1 MLFFAIITGYTLGT
15 VFAFL
20 LSRWVMEALARR
32 YTTRPE
38 QARFMKVMG
47 GVLGAI
53 VLAPAVFLSVI
64 GGGYVERNYPALEK
78 AYSELSVASQALIPL
93 AGLTVV
99 TAITVTLAVA
109 AGAAVGIV
117 LARSLYP
124 DRRPN

>member
-15 VFAFL
+15 VSAFL
-20 LSRWVMEALARR
+20 LSRWVMDALARR

-53 VLAPAVFLSVI
+53 VLAPAIFLSVI
-64 GGGYVERNYPALEK
+64 GGGYVEKNFPALEK
-78 AYSELSVASQALIPL
+78 AYSELSVAGQALIPL
-93 AGLTVV
+93 TGLTVV
-99 TAITVTLAVA
+99 TAITVTLAVT

-124 DRRPN
+124 DRRSS